1 MNFLDGYFKTGDK
14 MRSKRARQEFYAA
27 IIEFYYKGVEPE
39 FKTEAAE
46 VGFAGIRY
54 SLEESRNQSQR
65 GSKPR
70 PRARKS
76 DSRTLTESQPS
87 TNREIAEAQPKD
99 IPTLTKEEV
108 KEDTEYP
115 PYCPPTEPVGDFPLL
130 CLAAL
135 NDELGTPFTR
145 MPSECGR
152 TLAAAEGRFSVD
164 QVRAMVAFK
173 RDDVAGTRW
182 KGILTPNTLFSPDHF
197 EQYMAQSMAERKEAD
212 RYAAYD

>member
-76 DSRTLTESQPS
+76 ASRTLTE
-87 TNREIAEAQPKD
+87 AQPNVIRETSDVK
-99 IPTLTKEEV
+99 PEASRTLTKKEV

-115 PYCPPTEPVGDFPLL
+115 PYCPPTEPVGDFPLR

-152 TLAAAEGRFSVD
+152 TLADAEGRFSVE

>member
-14 MRSKRARQEFYAA
+14 MRSKRARQEFYCAVV
-27 IIEFYYKGVEPE
+27 EFYYKGVEPE

-46 VGFAGIRY
+46 VGFEGIRY
-54 SLEESRNQSQR
+54 SLEQSRSQSGR
-65 GSKPR
+65 AKKPR
-70 PRARKS
+70 GGC
-76 DSRTLTESQPS
+76 QPDTS
-87 TNREIAEAQPKD
+87 PSLAEPQPD
-99 IPTLTKEEV
+99 TSPSLAKEEV

-115 PYCPPTEPVGDFPLL
+115 PYCPPVDSVGDFPLR

-152 TLAAAEGRFSVD
+152 TLADAEGRFSVE

-197 EQYMAQSMAERKEAD
+197 EQYMAQSMANREEAE
-212 RYAAYD
+212 RYAEYA